1 MQGGLCIALSF
12 LLTEARIITVEKELS
27 VVKEDNVTKTARL
40 ESSEKELEELQK
52 KTQSSQVEVTKLKN
66 LVQR

>member
-1 MQGGLCIALSF
+1 LSF

>member
-1 MQGGLCIALSF
+1 MSF

-27 VVKEDNVTKTARL
+27 VVKDDNVTKTAKL

-52 KTQSSQVEVTKLKN
+52 KTQSSQVEVTKLQN
-66 LVQR
+66 SVQR

>member
-1 MQGGLCIALSF
+1 MSF

-27 VVKEDNVTKTARL
+27 IVKEDNVTKTAKL

-52 KTQSSQVEVTKLKN
+52 KTQSSQVEVTKLQN

>member
-1 MQGGLCIALSF
+1 VSF

-27 VVKEDNVTKTARL
+27 VVKDDNVTKTAKL

-52 KTQSSQVEVTKLKN
+52 KTQSSQVEVTKLQN
-66 LVQR
+66 SVQR